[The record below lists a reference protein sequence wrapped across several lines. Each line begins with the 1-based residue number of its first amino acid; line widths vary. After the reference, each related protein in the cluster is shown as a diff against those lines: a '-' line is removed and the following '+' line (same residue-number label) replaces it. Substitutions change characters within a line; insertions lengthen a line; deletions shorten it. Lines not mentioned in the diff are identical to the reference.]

1 LSTDSILLISSA
13 VNLALILARDGALR
27 HLVWDNEERE
37 RVREGGREG
46 RGREYSHLKLHLACE
61 PLDKER
67 ELEKKAREIKT
78 MAGKLAAMN
87 TALAACEQELAAVRG
102 EVALKDAALEKAL
115 ICLEEAEAEEGRG
128 SVRPSRASGRVGGHG
143 AVDGSGGRG
152 GGGGGGSVSAWMR
165 AGDCG
170 AVEDGGGL
178 HGFGR
183 GMAVGGRAG
192 RGGGRDDGLV
202 VFQEGVAPILL
213 GVSTAVVVAVV
224 VGWTR
229 R

>member
-1 LSTDSILLISSA
+1 

-152 GGGGGGSVSAWMR
+152 GGGGGG
-165 AGDCG
+165 
-170 AVEDGGGL
+170 GGGGEVSPL
-178 HGFGR
+178 GCVREIAGPSR
-183 GMAVGGRAG
+183 MEAACTGLGEGWLWEGERAVGG
-192 RGGGRDDGLV
+192 GGTMGL
-202 VFQEGVAPILL
+202 
-213 GVSTAVVVAVV
+213 
-224 VGWTR
+224 
-229 R
+229 